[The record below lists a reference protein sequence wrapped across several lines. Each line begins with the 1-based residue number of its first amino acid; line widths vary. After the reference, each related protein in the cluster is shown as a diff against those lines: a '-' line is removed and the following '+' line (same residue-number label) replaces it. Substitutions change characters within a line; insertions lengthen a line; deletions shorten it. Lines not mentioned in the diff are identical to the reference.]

1 MRCVRHRSQVS
12 KSQAWTSTR
21 ITATI
26 SPELAA
32 NLPLMRHG
40 TGSTIRPVTVR
51 DSDPHSPTDPR
62 DPDALRVEFTA
73 LLAELRSAV
82 SAAVSPRCSP
92 GLGARELARRL
103 EFDKTSGW
111 RVFELAHD
119 ADDVTALR
127 MLPGLRSWT
136 KLISAL
142 RALGASADESARLED
157 SVKHFE
163 AFIAR
168 HRLARNSLAL
178 WFVPSDNSKNFDA
191 AATRIRKLA
200 VEAARA
206 ITGLHLQ
213 ARIGCYLIAPSADP
227 CIAALAALT
236 IIEGPERAP
245 GHPDNSSA
253 FKVYVPVAFWKAPD
267 ELLKQGFD
275 PSSPLQY
282 PLIAD
287 LSSPGLAS
295 DEVSVSRPPSKR
307 CFELRGRR
315 ASRREP
321 LYMSFAEFNHAAG
334 PLFAPTSVT
343 AESTAAGTAS
353 GASEAADD
361 DDVQFGMPID
371 HASDIAVFDVAIHK
385 DVVLASAPRVG
396 LYFTRLPK
404 DASGMFVIP
413 INSPVRCA
421 AHLHEIDR
429 LDLPTSLAHRD
440 ETYAALLTHGATELG
455 TRVADYRFFRVVIE
469 YPPQPSIAVISWTL
483 PPAR

>member
-1 MRCVRHRSQVS
+1 M
-12 KSQAWTSTR
+12 
-21 ITATI
+21 
-26 SPELAA
+26 
-32 NLPLMRHG
+32 
-40 TGSTIRPVTVR
+40 TVR
-51 DSDPHSPTDPR
+51 DSDPHSPTNPR
-62 DPDALRVEFTA
+62 DPDALRVEFTS

-119 ADDVTALR
+119 ADDVAALR
-127 MLPGLRSWT
+127 MLPGLHSWT

-142 RALGASADESARLED
+142 RALGASADELARLEH

-178 WFVPSDNSKNFDA
+178 WFAPSDNSKHFDA

-245 GHPDNSSA
+245 GHPDESSA
-253 FKVYVPVAFWKAPD
+253 FQVYVPVAFWKGPLD
-267 ELLKQGFD
+267 PLKEGFD
-275 PSSPLQY
+275 ASSPLQY

-295 DEVSVSRPPSKR
+295 DELTVSRPPIKR

-321 LYMSFAEFNHAAG
+321 LYMSFAEFNHSAG
-334 PLFAPTSVT
+334 PLFATTAVT
-343 AESTAAGTAS
+343 AEGTAS
-353 GASEAADD
+353 GASDAADD
-361 DDVQFGMPID
+361 EDVQFGLPLEQP
-371 HASDIAVFDVAIHK
+371 SDIAVFDVAIHK

-404 DASGMFVIP
+404 DASGMIP

-421 AHLHEIDR
+421 AHLRELDR
-429 LDLPTSLAHRD
+429 LDLPTALAHRN
-440 ETYAALLTHGATELG
+440 ETYGALLTHGATELG
-455 TRVADYRFFRVVIE
+455 TRVADYRFFRVVID
-469 YPPQPSIAVISWTL
+469 YPPRPSIAVISWTL

>member
-1 MRCVRHRSQVS
+1 M
-12 KSQAWTSTR
+12 
-21 ITATI
+21 
-26 SPELAA
+26 
-32 NLPLMRHG
+32 M
-40 TGSTIRPVTVR
+40 VR
-51 DSDPHSPTDPR
+51 DSGAHSPTNPR
-62 DPDALRVEFTA
+62 DPDALRVEFTS

-111 RVFELAHD
+111 RVFQLAHD
-119 ADDVTALR
+119 SDDVAALR
-127 MLPGLRSWT
+127 MLPGLHSWP

-142 RALGASADESARLED
+142 RALGASADELARLEH

-178 WFVPSDNSKNFDA
+178 WFVPSDNSKHFDA

-245 GHPDNSSA
+245 GHPEDSSA
-253 FKVYVPVAFWKAPD
+253 FQVYVPMAFWKVRD

-287 LSSPGLAS
+287 LSSAGLAS

-321 LYMSFAEFNHAAG
+321 LYMSFAEFNHSAG
-334 PLFAPTSVT
+334 PLFVTAAVMAAVT
-343 AESTAAGTAS
+343 AEGTAS

-361 DDVQFGMPID
+361 EDVQLGMPID

-396 LYFTRLPK
+396 VYFTRLPK
-404 DASGMFVIP
+404 DASGMSGMIP

-421 AHLHEIDR
+421 AHLRELDR
-429 LDLPTSLAHRD
+429 LDLPASLAHRD

-469 YPPQPSIAVISWTL
+469 YPPRPSIAIISWAL

>member
-1 MRCVRHRSQVS
+1 M
-12 KSQAWTSTR
+12 
-21 ITATI
+21 
-26 SPELAA
+26 
-32 NLPLMRHG
+32 
-40 TGSTIRPVTVR
+40 TVR
-51 DSDPHSPTDPR
+51 DSDPHSPTNPR
-62 DPDALRVEFTA
+62 DPDALRVEFTS

-103 EFDKTSGW
+103 GFDKTSGW

-119 ADDVTALR
+119 ADDVAALR
-127 MLPGLRSWT
+127 MLPGLHSWT

-142 RALGASADESARLED
+142 RALGASADELARLEH

-178 WFVPSDNSKNFDA
+178 WFAPSDNSKHFDA

-245 GHPDNSSA
+245 GHPDESSA
-253 FKVYVPVAFWKAPD
+253 FQVYVPVAFWKGPLD
-267 ELLKQGFD
+267 PLKEGFD
-275 PSSPLQY
+275 ASSPLQY

-295 DEVSVSRPPSKR
+295 DEVSVSRPPIKR

-321 LYMSFAEFNHAAG
+321 LYMSFAEFNHSAG
-334 PLFAPTSVT
+334 PLFATTAVT
-343 AESTAAGTAS
+343 AEGTAS
-353 GASEAADD
+353 GASDAADD
-361 DDVQFGMPID
+361 EDVQFGLPLEQP
-371 HASDIAVFDVAIHK
+371 SDIAVFDVAIHK

-404 DASGMFVIP
+404 DASGMIP

-421 AHLHEIDR
+421 AHLRELDR
-429 LDLPTSLAHRD
+429 LDLPTALAHRN
-440 ETYAALLTHGATELG
+440 ETYGALLTHGATELG
-455 TRVADYRFFRVVIE
+455 TRVADYRFFRVVID
-469 YPPQPSIAVISWTL
+469 YPPRPSIAVISWTL

>member
-1 MRCVRHRSQVS
+1 M
-12 KSQAWTSTR
+12 
-21 ITATI
+21 
-26 SPELAA
+26 
-32 NLPLMRHG
+32 
-40 TGSTIRPVTVR
+40 TVR
-51 DSDPHSPTDPR
+51 DSGAHSPTNPR

-119 ADDVTALR
+119 ADDVAALR
-127 MLPGLRSWT
+127 MLPGLHSWT

-142 RALGASADESARLED
+142 RALGASADELARLEH

-178 WFVPSDNSKNFDA
+178 WFAPSDNSKHFDA

-253 FKVYVPVAFWKAPD
+253 FQVYVPMAFWKAPD

-295 DEVSVSRPPSKR
+295 DEVSFSSPPSKR

-321 LYMSFAEFNHAAG
+321 LYMSFAEFNHSAG
-334 PLFAPTSVT
+334 PLFATTAVT
-343 AESTAAGTAS
+343 AEGTAS
-353 GASEAADD
+353 GASDAADD
-361 DDVQFGMPID
+361 EDVQFGLPLEQP
-371 HASDIAVFDVAIHK
+371 SDIAVFDVAIHK

-404 DASGMFVIP
+404 DASGMIP

-421 AHLHEIDR
+421 AHLRELDR
-429 LDLPTSLAHRD
+429 LDLPTALAHRN
-440 ETYAALLTHGATELG
+440 ETYGALLTHGATELG
-455 TRVADYRFFRVVIE
+455 TRVADYRFFRVVID
-469 YPPQPSIAVISWTL
+469 YPPRPSIAVISWTL

>member
-1 MRCVRHRSQVS
+1 M
-12 KSQAWTSTR
+12 
-21 ITATI
+21 
-26 SPELAA
+26 
-32 NLPLMRHG
+32 M
-40 TGSTIRPVTVR
+40 VR
-51 DSDPHSPTDPR
+51 DSDTHSPTNPR

-73 LLAELRSAV
+73 LLAELRSSV

-119 ADDVTALR
+119 ADDITALR

-142 RALGASADESARLED
+142 RALGASADELARLEH
-157 SVKHFE
+157 SIKHFE

-178 WFVPSDNSKNFDA
+178 WFAPSDNSKNFDA

-245 GHPDNSSA
+245 GHPEDSSA
-253 FKVYVPVAFWKAPD
+253 FQVYVPMAFWNSPLD
-267 ELLKQGFD
+267 PLKEGFD

-295 DEVSVSRPPSKR
+295 DELTVSRPPIKR

-315 ASRREP
+315 ASRRDP
-321 LYMSFAEFNHAAG
+321 LYMSFAEFNHSAG
-334 PLFAPTSVT
+334 PLFAPAAVVASVT
-343 AESTAAGTAS
+343 ASVTTKNTAS

-361 DDVQFGMPID
+361 EDVQLGMPID

-421 AHLHEIDR
+421 AHLRELDR
-429 LDLPTSLAHRD
+429 LDLPASLAHRD
-440 ETYAALLTHGATELG
+440 EMYAALLTHGATELG

-469 YPPQPSIAVISWTL
+469 YPPRPSIAIISWTL

>member
-1 MRCVRHRSQVS
+1 M
-12 KSQAWTSTR
+12 
-21 ITATI
+21 
-26 SPELAA
+26 
-32 NLPLMRHG
+32 M
-40 TGSTIRPVTVR
+40 VR
-51 DSDPHSPTDPR
+51 DSGAHSPTNPR

-119 ADDVTALR
+119 ADDMTALR

-142 RALGASADESARLED
+142 RALGASADELARLEH
-157 SVKHFE
+157 SIKHFE

-178 WFVPSDNSKNFDA
+178 WFVPSDNSKHFDA

-200 VEAARA
+200 VEASSA
-206 ITGLHLQ
+206 ITGLHMQ

-236 IIEGPERAP
+236 IIEGPERAS
-245 GHPDNSSA
+245 GHPDNSSV
-253 FKVYVPVAFWKAPD
+253 FQVYVPVAFWKAPLD
-267 ELLKQGFD
+267 PLKEGFD

-295 DEVSVSRPPSKR
+295 DEVTVSHPPMRR

-321 LYMSFAEFNHAAG
+321 LYMSFAEFNHSAG
-334 PLFAPTSVT
+334 PLFAPAAVP
-343 AESTAAGTAS
+343 AAGTAAGTAS
-353 GASEAADD
+353 GGSEAADD
-361 DDVQFGMPID
+361 DDVQFGLPFQQPK
-371 HASDIAVFDVAIHK
+371 DIAVFDVAIHK

-404 DASGMFVIP
+404 DASGMIP

-421 AHLHEIDR
+421 AHLRELDR
-429 LDLPTSLAHRD
+429 LDLPASLAHRD

>member
-1 MRCVRHRSQVS
+1 M
-12 KSQAWTSTR
+12 
-21 ITATI
+21 
-26 SPELAA
+26 
-32 NLPLMRHG
+32 
-40 TGSTIRPVTVR
+40 TVR
-51 DSDPHSPTDPR
+51 DSGAPSLTNPG
-62 DPDALRVEFTA
+62 DPDALRVEFTS
-73 LLAELRSAV
+73 LLVELRSAV
-82 SAAVSPRCSP
+82 SGAVSPRCSP

-103 EFDKTSGW
+103 GFDKTSGW
-111 RVFELAHD
+111 RVFTLAHD

-142 RALGASADESARLED
+142 RALGASAEESARLEHAI
-157 SVKHFE
+157 KHFE
-163 AFIAR
+163 EFIAR
-168 HRLARNSLAL
+168 HRLVRNSLAL
-178 WFVPSDNSKNFDA
+178 WFAPLENCKHFDA
-191 AATRIRKLA
+191 AATRVRKLA
-200 VEAARA
+200 VEAGRA
-206 ITGLHLQ
+206 ISGLHLQ
-213 ARIGCYLIAPSADP
+213 GRIGCYLIAPSADP

-253 FKVYVPVAFWKAPD
+253 FQVYVPMAFWKAPD

-295 DEVSVSRPPSKR
+295 DEVSFSSPPSKR

-321 LYMSFAEFNHAAG
+321 LYMSFAEFNHSAG
-334 PLFAPTSVT
+334 PLFATTAVT
-343 AESTAAGTAS
+343 AEGTAS
-353 GASEAADD
+353 GASDAADD
-361 DDVQFGMPID
+361 EDVQFGLPLEQP
-371 HASDIAVFDVAIHK
+371 SDIAVFDVAIHK

-404 DASGMFVIP
+404 DASGMIP

-421 AHLHEIDR
+421 AHLRELDR
-429 LDLPTSLAHRD
+429 LDLPTALAHRN
-440 ETYAALLTHGATELG
+440 ETYGALLTHGATELG
-455 TRVADYRFFRVVIE
+455 TRVADYRFFRVVID
-469 YPPQPSIAVISWTL
+469 YPPRPSIAVISWTL

>member
-1 MRCVRHRSQVS
+1 M
-12 KSQAWTSTR
+12 
-21 ITATI
+21 
-26 SPELAA
+26 
-32 NLPLMRHG
+32 
-40 TGSTIRPVTVR
+40 TVR
-51 DSDPHSPTDPR
+51 DSDPHSPTNPR
-62 DPDALRVEFTA
+62 DPDALRVEFTS

-103 EFDKTSGW
+103 GFDKTSGW
-111 RVFELAHD
+111 RIFELAHD
-119 ADDVTALR
+119 ADDVKALR

-142 RALGASADESARLED
+142 RALGASADELARLEH

-178 WFVPSDNSKNFDA
+178 WFAPSDNSKHFDA

-253 FKVYVPVAFWKAPD
+253 FQVYVPMAFWKAPD

-295 DEVSVSRPPSKR
+295 DEVSFSSPPSKR

-321 LYMSFAEFNHAAG
+321 LYMSFAEFNHSAG

-361 DDVQFGMPID
+361 DDVQLAMPID
-371 HASDIAVFDVAIHK
+371 HANDIAVFDVAIHK
-385 DVVLASAPRVG
+385 DVVLASAPCVG

-455 TRVADYRFFRVVIE
+455 TRVADYRFFRVVIK
-469 YPPQPSIAVISWTL
+469 YPPRPAIAVISWTL

>member
-1 MRCVRHRSQVS
+1 M
-12 KSQAWTSTR
+12 
-21 ITATI
+21 
-26 SPELAA
+26 
-32 NLPLMRHG
+32 
-40 TGSTIRPVTVR
+40 TVR
-51 DSDPHSPTDPR
+51 DSGAHSPTNPR

-119 ADDVTALR
+119 ADDVKALR

-178 WFVPSDNSKNFDA
+178 WFAPSDNSKNFDA

-253 FKVYVPVAFWKAPD
+253 FQVYVPVAFWKAPD

-295 DEVSVSRPPSKR
+295 DEVSVSSPPSKR

-321 LYMSFAEFNHAAG
+321 LYMSFAEFNHSAG
-334 PLFAPTSVT
+334 PLFAPAAVPAAVP
-343 AESTAAGTAS
+343 AEGTAS
-353 GASEAADD
+353 GGSEAADD
-361 DDVQFGMPID
+361 EDVQFGLPLQQPK
-371 HASDIAVFDVAIHK
+371 DIAVFDVAIHK

-404 DASGMFVIP
+404 DASGMIP

-421 AHLHEIDR
+421 AHLRELDR

>member
-1 MRCVRHRSQVS
+1 M
-12 KSQAWTSTR
+12 
-21 ITATI
+21 
-26 SPELAA
+26 
-32 NLPLMRHG
+32 
-40 TGSTIRPVTVR
+40 TVR
-51 DSDPHSPTDPR
+51 DSDPHSPTNPR

-103 EFDKTSGW
+103 GFDKTSGW

-119 ADDVTALR
+119 ADDVAALR
-127 MLPGLRSWT
+127 MLPGLHSWT

-142 RALGASADESARLED
+142 RALGASADELARLEH

-178 WFVPSDNSKNFDA
+178 WFAPSDNSKHFDA

-253 FKVYVPVAFWKAPD
+253 FQVYVPMAFWKAPD

-295 DEVSVSRPPSKR
+295 DEVSFSSPPSKR

-321 LYMSFAEFNHAAG
+321 LYMSFAEFNHSAG
-334 PLFAPTSVT
+334 PLFATTAVT
-343 AESTAAGTAS
+343 AEGTAS
-353 GASEAADD
+353 GASDAADD
-361 DDVQFGMPID
+361 EDVQFGLPLEQP
-371 HASDIAVFDVAIHK
+371 SDIAVFDVAIHK

-404 DASGMFVIP
+404 DASGMIP

-421 AHLHEIDR
+421 AHLRELDR
-429 LDLPTSLAHRD
+429 LDLPTALAHRN
-440 ETYAALLTHGATELG
+440 ETYGALLTHGATELG
-455 TRVADYRFFRVVIE
+455 TRVADYRFFRVVID
-469 YPPQPSIAVISWTL
+469 YPPRPSIAVISWTL